1 MTIVVVCQETGSA
14 SPTGPWARA
23 VQACRDIACIRS
35 FARRRDSQDPRE
47 VAARHGIEACTV
59 ARESVLGSE
68 CCDQI
73 RSLGG

>member
-47 VAARHGIEACTV
+47 VAARHGIEACIV
-59 ARESVLGSE
+59 ARACVLGSE